1 MSLLLPFLFTLGFGL
16 VPTLAL
22 FILHKNPVSPLHR
35 TFGWACLSLLAWL
48 GTLYVFDRLDES
60 GTLTF
65 AGRLN
70 YASVLFVVLLA
81 YLFLRQVL
89 RRPARNVPVLLGETL
104 LLSALTLLTPLVDRM
119 EQGGAGSH
127 VTRFGPLFVL
137 YVLHLLSY
145 LGASLYQAFHM
156 GHRASRQVRSQLA
169 ILGTGMLLSG
179 SIAIVCDLVL
189 PYAFHVFA
197 WQEVGALSTLL
208 FLASVAYAI
217 STQRLFSARVLIRRT
232 VVFTLLIAF
241 ALELYQGAVGALAE
255 LLPLGDPLQ
264 RHIAAASL
272 ALVVNALTQQPLKEW
287 LERRVDRWL
296 DGRHTDSRHETRSSG
311 RPSSKPRPR

>member
-1 MSLLLPFLFTLGFGL
+1 MSLLLTCLFALGFGL
-16 VPTLAL
+16 VPALAL
-22 FILHKNPVSPLHR
+22 FILHKNPAAPLHR

-48 GTLYVFDRLDES
+48 GTLYVFDRLDEN

-65 AGRLN
+65 VGRLN

-89 RRPARNVPVLLGETL
+89 RRPARNIPVLLGETL

-119 EQGGAGSH
+119 EEGGPGRH

-137 YVLHLLSY
+137 YALHLLGY
-145 LGASLYQAFHM
+145 LGASLFEAFHS
-156 GHRASRQVRSQLA
+156 GRHAPRQVRSQLA

-179 SIAIVCDLVL
+179 SVAVVCDLVL

-208 FLASVAYAI
+208 FLFSVA
-217 STQRLFSARVLIRRT
+217 
-232 VVFTLLIAF
+232 
-241 ALELYQGAVGALAE
+241 
-255 LLPLGDPLQ
+255 
-264 RHIAAASL
+264 
-272 ALVVNALTQQPLKEW
+272 
-287 LERRVDRWL
+287 
-296 DGRHTDSRHETRSSG
+296 
-311 RPSSKPRPR
+311 